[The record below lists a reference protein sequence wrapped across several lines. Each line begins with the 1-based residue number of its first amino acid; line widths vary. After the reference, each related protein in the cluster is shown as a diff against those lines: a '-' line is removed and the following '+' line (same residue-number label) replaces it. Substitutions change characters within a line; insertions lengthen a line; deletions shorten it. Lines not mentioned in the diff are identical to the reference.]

1 MRYASIN
8 ARVLVI
14 CAVVVSLG
22 LPQAVSARPSVTFRA
37 TAVPI
42 PRDLA
47 NPRHGTYPG
56 TGFILG
62 ASAALESEWRISG
75 SEYGGS
81 PSPLTWLK
89 VYSPA
94 GVRLNPQAFG
104 ICSESILAADGPS
117 GCSKSS
123 SAGFGDGTGVVTF
136 GATRVKEQADVHV
149 FFRPGGLIFYVH
161 GGTPALIE
169 VMSLGTILPIAR
181 PFAQLFTGEV
191 PLVATVP
198 EALYGSLESL
208 KITLGAAFKKAGRL
222 VSWATLPSHCPARGF
237 KLKAELSFLDGETV
251 PVTDT
256 VTCPKRRR
264 AHG

>member
-1 MRYASIN
+1 MSYAPIN
-8 ARVLVI
+8 ARVLAV
-14 CAVVVSLG
+14 CAVFMTLA
-22 LPQAVSARPSVTFRA
+22 LPRAASARPSVTFRA

-42 PRDLA
+42 PRDLS

-56 TGFILG
+56 TGYILG
-62 ASAALESEWRISG
+62 AAAALESEWKISG

-94 GVRLNPQAFG
+94 GLRLAPQAFG
-104 ICSESILAADGPS
+104 ICSETILAADGPG
-117 GCSKSS
+117 GCPKSS

-136 GATRVKEQADVHV
+136 GGTRVKEIADAHV

-169 VMSLGTILPIAR
+169 VMSLGTILPIAP
-181 PFAQLFTGEV
+181 PFAQVFTGEV

-198 EALYGSLESL
+198 EGLYGSLESL
-208 KITLGAAFKKAGRL
+208 KITLGAAFKRAGKL
-222 VSWATLPSHCPARGF
+222 VSWATLPRRCPRSGF
-237 KLKAELSFLDGETV
+237 MLKAELSFLNGETV
-251 PVTDT
+251 PVADR
-256 VTCPKRRR
+256 VACPKRKR